1 KFTNPL
7 YGQLIVGPPG
17 SGKTT
22 YCQNAFKFYQEL
34 GRSVA
39 IVNLDPANENM
50 EYTAAIDVMELIT
63 VQDVMDNMHLGP
75 NGALINTESMLRLRN
90 HIDKANGYIYKA
102 GEEQSV
108 NALMACAVGAE
119 SEAQRQSKDIDPYL

>member
-1 KFTNPL
+1 NKLN
-7 YGQLIVGPPG
+7 
-17 SGKTT
+17 
-22 YCQNAFKFYQEL
+22 
-34 GRSVA
+34 
-39 IVNLDPANENM
+39 
-50 EYTAAIDVMELIT
+50 AAICSMVEDYSLVSFQLL
-63 VQDVMDNMHLGP
+63 DSR
-75 NGALINTESMLRLRN
+75 NTESMLRLRN